1 MKKNVL
7 PVIMFLFL
15 APVILHAQTKKP
27 ISPKPKAAPVSKA
40 VMDRGKEVYLMNCL
54 ACHQADGSGVPNLNP
69 HLVKTKWVLGSK
81 TVLVE
86 QILKG
91 SQGKV
96 EIDGET
102 FNNAMPPLPQLTD
115 QQIAD
120 VLTYVRNSFSNKASV
135 VSAGEVKS
143 IRAKIK

>member
-1 MKKNVL
+1 MTIL
-7 PVIMFLFL
+7 FLCLLFL
-15 APVILHAQTKKP
+15 APFSIMAQTKKP
-27 ISPKPKAAPVSKA
+27 VTPKTSAVPKA
-40 VMDRGKEVYLMNCL
+40 VMDRGSEVYLTNCL

-69 HLVKTKWVLGSK
+69 TLVKTKWVSGSK
-81 TVLVE
+81 AVLIQ

-102 FNNAMPPLPQLTD
+102 FNNAMPPLPHLTD

-120 VLTYVRNSFSNKASV
+120 VLTYVRNSFGNKASAV
-135 VSAGEVKS
+135 TSAEVKAV
-143 IRAKIK
+143 RAKTK